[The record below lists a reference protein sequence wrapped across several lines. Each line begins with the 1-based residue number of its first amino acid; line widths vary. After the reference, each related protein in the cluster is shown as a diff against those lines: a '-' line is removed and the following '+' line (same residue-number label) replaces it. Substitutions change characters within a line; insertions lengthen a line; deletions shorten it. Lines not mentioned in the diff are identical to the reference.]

1 MTTLR
6 LKKGQEKRLAAG
18 HLWVFSN
25 EIDIAVTPLKGIEPG
40 EPVTV
45 ERANGQFLG
54 FAYANPHSLISARI
68 VSHQSNKPWDAALLS
83 ERLSTAL
90 ELRTRMHAKPYYR
103 WVHGEGDLLPGLI
116 VDRYND
122 LLVVQLNTA
131 GMERFKDDIVR
142 ALSKHDNVNHIV
154 LRCDNAIREL
164 EQLPLYRET
173 ALGEPPESLVI
184 VENELE
190 FKVPAELGQKT
201 GWFYDHRDSRMA
213 LRKWVK
219 GKRVLDLYTYLGAF
233 GLNAATAG
241 AESVLAIDSSEVA
254 VTAANENAK
263 ANGLAGVFAAKQD
276 DAVEAMRAL
285 FAAGELFDVVVL
297 DPPAFIKK
305 RKDRDAG
312 MRHYQLNNRL
322 AMRLLNPGGLLL
334 SASCSQALDMHAL
347 QKVIQES
354 KPKQSPGLQIL
365 EHHYQAADHPAHLSM
380 AESLYLKG
388 LLVKVL

>member
-6 LKKGQEKRLAAG
+6 LKKGEEKRLSSG

-25 EIDIAVTPLKGIEPG
+25 EIDTAVTPLKGIEPG
-40 EPVTV
+40 QPVTV

-54 FAYANPHSLISARI
+54 FGYANPHSLISARI
-68 VSHQSNKPWDAALLS
+68 VSHQSNKPWDAALLC
-83 ERLSTAL
+83 ERLSIAL
-90 ELRTRMHAKPYYR
+90 GLRERMHEIPYYR
-103 WVHGEGDLLPGLI
+103 WVHSEGDLLPGLV

-122 LLVVQLNTA
+122 LLVVQINTA
-131 GMERFKDDIVR
+131 GMERFKDDIVK

-154 LRCDNAIREL
+154 FRNDNAIREL

-173 ALGEPPESLVI
+173 ALGNPPEALVI

-201 GWFYDHRDSRMA
+201 GWFYDHRNSRMA
-213 LRKWVK
+213 LRNWVK

-241 AESVLAIDSSEVA
+241 AASVLAIDSSEVA
-254 VTAANENAK
+254 VSAANENAA
-263 ANGLAGVFAAKQD
+263 ANGLSDVFTAKQD
-276 DAVEAMRAL
+276 DAVETMRAL
-285 FAAGELFDVVVL
+285 YTAGELFDVVVL

-334 SASCSQALDMHAL
+334 SASCSQALDMQAL

-354 KPKQSPGLQIL
+354 KPKLSPGLQIL

-380 AESLYLKG
+380 PESLYLKG

>member
-6 LKKGQEKRLAAG
+6 LKKGSDARLSNS

-25 EIDIAVTPLKGIEPG
+25 EIDTAVTPLKGIEPG
-40 EPVTV
+40 EPVKV

-54 FAYANPHSLISARI
+54 FGYANPHSLISARI
-68 VSHQSNKPWDAALLS
+68 LSHQSNKPWDAALLS
-83 ERLSTAL
+83 ERLATAL
-90 ELRTRMHAKPYYR
+90 ALREGMHAKSYYR
-103 WVHGEGDLLPGLI
+103 WVHGEGDLLPGLV

-122 LLVVQLNTA
+122 LVVVQINTA
-131 GMERFKDDIVR
+131 GMERFKDEIVK
-142 ALSKHDNVNHIV
+142 ALGKHDNVNHIV
-154 LRCDNAIREL
+154 LRNDNAIREL

-173 ALGEPPESLVI
+173 ALGNPPESLVI
-184 VENELE
+184 VENDIE

-201 GWFYDHRDSRMA
+201 GWFYDHRDSRLA

-233 GLNAATAG
+233 GLNAAKAG
-241 AESVLAIDSSEVA
+241 AASVLAIDSSEVA
-254 VTAANENAK
+254 VNAANENAK
-263 ANGLAGVFAAKQD
+263 DNGLSDVFTAKQD

-285 FAAGELFDVVVL
+285 FADGELFDVVVL

-322 AMRLLNPGGLLL
+322 AMKLLKPGGLLL
-334 SASCSQALDMHAL
+334 SASCSQALDMQAL
-347 QKVIQES
+347 QKAIQES
-354 KPKQSPGLQIL
+354 KPKQSPGIQIL
-365 EHHYQAADHPAHLSM
+365 EHHFQAADHPAHLSM
-380 AESLYLKG
+380 PESLYLKG